1 MEDGVQERE
10 MGGWRKKRGQKR
22 EEALV
27 EIQHCLLHCSAP
39 SFPLSDQSE
48 SAFLAPRLSY
58 LDPSLFLVPGT
69 VNLAICCI
77 DGPFQGVPL
86 LASSRPAVRAAS
98 SKGKTPWEEEYL
110 PSN

>member
-1 MEDGVQERE
+1 MEKERGE
-10 MGGWRKKRGQKR
+10 QKT
-22 EEALV
+22 EEASV
-27 EIQHCLLHCSAP
+27 EIQHCFLHCRAP

-58 LDPSLFLVPGT
+58 LDPSLFLVSGT
-69 VNLAICCI
+69 VNLAVCCI
-77 DGPFQGVPL
+77 DGPLQGVPVL
-86 LASSRPAVRAAS
+86 TSSRPAVRAAS